1 MAARELVVR
10 AAPEDVVHRAS
21 LALRRL
27 GARVIRYDARA
38 GTLEARA
45 GRRLLPE
52 VVRVSARSEGEGA
65 TRVSIG
71 TDGRDWRAARA
82 PPPPAP
88 QAAARCGSPT
98 APATTQGL

>member
-1 MAARELVVR
+1 MAVRELVVR
-10 AAPEDVVHRAS
+10 AAPEDVVYRAS

-52 VVRVSARSEGEGA
+52 VVRVNARPEGEGA

-71 TDGRDWRAARA
+71 TDGRDWRALV
-82 PPPPAP
+82 P
-88 QAAARCGSPT
+88 QLAADLEAAEWR
-98 APATTQGL
+98 